1 MTSSSRARSRAIDF
15 HAHIIV
21 PEVYALAAQHNIFS
35 ELPTDPGVTDD
46 MRGSIKARATA
57 VLTRMSDLT
66 DRIVNMDA
74 MGVDVQVLSA
84 SLVHQGLEWADAQT
98 SLRLARTTNDWIAKA
113 VAAHPARLVGLG
125 TLPLH
130 VPALAVVE
138 LERCVRELRLKGAAI
153 STTAGAMEL
162 GDPQLRPF
170 WGKAE
175 ELSAVIY
182 IHPGGN
188 RDRRFKRFHLWNSV
202 GQAFEEAMAISSLMY
217 DGVLETFPRL
227 KICVSHG
234 GGYMPYYMGRI
245 DRNYAEK
252 ANTRVNMSKPPI
264 DYLRMLYFD
273 SCVYERAVLQHLV
286 DKVGVERVLLGSDY
300 PVGEVRPVE
309 FVTDT
314 DTLSPTRRRCS
325 AWQIRSRPDA
335 GQTCNAARFPAL
347 LRSIWAKGSAAWT
360 KDDGRTAAQSDFYA
374 RARTALGRGPQ
385 SHGGAQD
392 RRAGDAEQQRLARRL
407 CPMVHRHAAEQR
419 LSAQRRLPRLGPDD
433 RGRHGRARRASQD
446 QRQRRGQPWRRG
458 NDLHAGLYQRRLYRR
473 IPGRARRRR
482 TQAARLPHHRMD
494 RQRRHAAQIR
504 RAHRTR
510 ARRQGQVRGCD
521 RIRRSPQGDQERRG
535 EGTHPQ
541 GRRDAG
547 RGFHARA
554 QQD

>member
-1 MTSSSRARSRAIDF
+1 
-15 HAHIIV
+15 
-21 PEVYALAAQHNIFS
+21 
-35 ELPTDPGVTDD
+35 
-46 MRGSIKARATA
+46 
-57 VLTRMSDLT
+57 
-66 DRIVNMDA
+66 

-130 VPALAVVE
+130 LPALAVAE

-175 ELSAVIY
+175 ELGAVIY

-273 SCVYERAVLQHLV
+273 SCVYELAVLQHLV
-286 DKVGVERVLLGSDY
+286 DKVGAERVLLGSDY
-300 PVGEVRPVE
+300 PVGEAKPVE

-314 DTLSPTRRRCS
+314 QTLSPAQQERIMGT
-325 AWQIRSRPDA
+325 
-335 GQTCNAARFPAL
+335 NAAAL
-347 LRSIWAKGSAAWT
+347 LG
-360 KDDGRTAAQSDFYA
+360 
-374 RARTALGRGPQ
+374 
-385 SHGGAQD
+385 
-392 RRAGDAEQQRLARRL
+392 LAN
-407 CPMVHRHAAEQR
+407 P
-419 LSAQRRLPRLGPDD
+419 
-433 RGRHGRARRASQD
+433 
-446 QRQRRGQPWRRG
+446 
-458 NDLHAGLYQRRLYRR
+458 
-473 IPGRARRRR
+473 
-482 TQAARLPHHRMD
+482 
-494 RQRRHAAQIR
+494 
-504 RAHRTR
+504 
-510 ARRQGQVRGCD
+510 
-521 RIRRSPQGDQERRG
+521 
-535 EGTHPQ
+535 
-541 GRRDAG
+541 
-547 RGFHARA
+547 
-554 QQD
+554 

>member
-1 MTSSSRARSRAIDF
+1 MTSSSRAHPRAIDF
-15 HAHIIV
+15 HAHVIV
-21 PEVYALAAQHNIFS
+21 PEVYALAAEHNIFS
-35 ELPTDPGVTDD
+35 ELPTDPGVTDE
-46 MRGSIKARATA
+46 MRSRIKDRAVM
-57 VLTRMSDLT
+57 VLARMSDLT

-98 SLRLARTTNDWIAKA
+98 SLRLARTTNDWIANA
-113 VAAHPARLVGLG
+113 VATHRARLIGLG

-130 VPALAVVE
+130 VPALAVGE
-138 LERCVRELRLKGAAI
+138 LERCVRKLGLKGAAI

-175 ELSAVIY
+175 ELGAMIY

-286 DKVGVERVLLGSDY
+286 DKVGAERVLLGSDY

-314 DTLSPTRRRCS
+314 HTLSPAQQEAIVGT
-325 AWQIRSRPDA
+325 
-335 GQTCNAARFPAL
+335 NAATL
-347 LRSIWAKGSAAWT
+347 LG
-360 KDDGRTAAQSDFYA
+360 
-374 RARTALGRGPQ
+374 
-385 SHGGAQD
+385 
-392 RRAGDAEQQRLARRL
+392 LAN
-407 CPMVHRHAAEQR
+407 P
-419 LSAQRRLPRLGPDD
+419 
-433 RGRHGRARRASQD
+433 
-446 QRQRRGQPWRRG
+446 
-458 NDLHAGLYQRRLYRR
+458 
-473 IPGRARRRR
+473 
-482 TQAARLPHHRMD
+482 
-494 RQRRHAAQIR
+494 
-504 RAHRTR
+504 
-510 ARRQGQVRGCD
+510 
-521 RIRRSPQGDQERRG
+521 
-535 EGTHPQ
+535 
-541 GRRDAG
+541 
-547 RGFHARA
+547 
-554 QQD
+554 